1 MGNGKVDKIN
11 NKNTMTISE
20 LNKQAEENYRIAKQE
35 IMFAV
40 SGLIDT
46 AEVLIVALKSE
57 NLKETK
63 AEEYMDKVQDQE
75 QKWGEPKKD
84 E

>member
-57 NLKETK
+57 NLKEVK

-75 QKWGEPKKD
+75 QKWGEPKED

>member
-1 MGNGKVDKIN
+1 
-11 NKNTMTISE
+11 MTTQE
-20 LNKQAEENYRIAKQE
+20 LVAQAEENYRIAKQE
-35 IMFAV
+35 VMFAV

-57 NLKETK
+57 NLKEVK